1 MESKQ
6 IDEFLSSWC
15 KGVIEI
21 GKTHLEG
28 GDVNQRAEHFL
39 GTHYAFDEM
48 DVLFKPTFTKE
59 VVFRNTKEAALSY
72 FVKGYIEEDN
82 GFALKPWEDISLEE
96 LKQSKLNGLKV
107 VMGTLKFKPAQ
118 SNDTTLV
125 AFTFLLKE
133 VGGKLKI
140 KVHHSSPI

>member
-1 MESKQ
+1 MTDQQTKL
-6 IDEFLSSWC
+6 FLNSWA
-15 KGVIEI
+15 KGVIQI
-21 GKTHLEG
+21 GN
-28 GDVNQRAEHFL
+28 DFVAEKDYMETALDFL
-39 GTHYAFDEM
+39 STHYAFDEEP
-48 DVLFKPTFTKE
+48 VLFKPTFTKE

-96 LKQSKLNGLKV
+96 LKESKLNGLKV

>member
-1 MESKQ
+1 MTDQQTKL
-6 IDEFLSSWC
+6 FLNSWA
-15 KGVIEI
+15 KGVIQI
-21 GKTHLEG
+21 GN
-28 GDVNQRAEHFL
+28 DFVAEKDYMETALDFL
-39 GTHYAFDEM
+39 STHYAFDEEP
-48 DVLFKPTFTKE
+48 VLFKPTFTKE

-96 LKQSKLNGLKV
+96 LKELKLNGLKV
-107 VMGTLKFKPAQ
+107 VMGTFKFKPAQ

>member
-1 MESKQ
+1 MTDQQTKL
-6 IDEFLSSWC
+6 FLNSWA
-15 KGVIEI
+15 KGVIQI
-21 GKTHLEG
+21 GN
-28 GDVNQRAEHFL
+28 DFVAEKDYMETALDFL
-39 GTHYAFDEM
+39 STHYAFDEEP
-48 DVLFKPTFTKE
+48 VLFKPTFTKE

-96 LKQSKLNGLKV
+96 LKESKLNGLKV

-118 SNDTTLV
+118 SNDPTLV

>member
-1 MESKQ
+1 MTDQQTKL
-6 IDEFLSSWC
+6 FLNSWA
-15 KGVIEI
+15 KGVIQI
-21 GKTHLEG
+21 GN
-28 GDVNQRAEHFL
+28 DFVAEKDYMETALDFL
-39 GTHYAFDEM
+39 STHYAFDEEP
-48 DVLFKPTFTKE
+48 VLFKPTFTKE

-82 GFALKPWEDISLEE
+82 GFTLKPWEDISLEE
-96 LKQSKLNGLKV
+96 LKESKLNGLKV
-107 VMGTLKFKPAQ
+107 VMGTLKFKPVQ

>member
-1 MESKQ
+1 MTNQQTKL
-6 IDEFLSSWC
+6 FLNSWA
-15 KGVIEI
+15 KGVIQI
-21 GKTHLEG
+21 GN
-28 GDVNQRAEHFL
+28 DFVAEKDYMETALDFL
-39 GTHYAFDEM
+39 STHYAFDEEP
-48 DVLFKPTFTKE
+48 VLFKPTFTKE

-96 LKQSKLNGLKV
+96 LKESKLNGLKA

>member
-1 MESKQ
+1 MTDQQTKL
-6 IDEFLSSWC
+6 FLNSWA
-15 KGVIEI
+15 KGVIQI
-21 GKTHLEG
+21 GN
-28 GDVNQRAEHFL
+28 DFVAEKDYMETALDFL
-39 GTHYAFDEM
+39 STHYAFDEEP
-48 DVLFKPTFTKE
+48 VLFKPTFTKE

-96 LKQSKLNGLKV
+96 LKESKLNGLKA

>member
-1 MESKQ
+1 MTDQQTKL
-6 IDEFLSSWC
+6 FLNSWA
-15 KGVIEI
+15 KGVIQI
-21 GKTHLEG
+21 GN
-28 GDVNQRAEHFL
+28 DFVAEKDYMETALDFL
-39 GTHYAFDEM
+39 STHYAFDEEP
-48 DVLFKPTFTKE
+48 VLFKPTFTKE

-96 LKQSKLNGLKV
+96 LKESKLNGLKA

-118 SNDTTLV
+118 SNDTTVV

>member
-1 MESKQ
+1 MTDQQTKL
-6 IDEFLSSWC
+6 FLNSWA
-15 KGVIEI
+15 KGVIQI
-21 GKTHLEG
+21 GN
-28 GDVNQRAEHFL
+28 DFVAEKDYMETALDFL
-39 GTHYAFDEM
+39 STHYAFDEEP
-48 DVLFKPTFTKE
+48 VLFKPTFTKE

-96 LKQSKLNGLKV
+96 LKELKLNGLKV
-107 VMGTLKFKPAQ
+107 VMGIFKFKPAQ

>member
-1 MESKQ
+1 MTLWPKNYMETAL
-6 IDEFLSSWC
+6 DFLS
-15 KGVIEI
+15 
-21 GKTHLEG
+21 
-28 GDVNQRAEHFL
+28 
-39 GTHYAFDEM
+39 THYAFDEEP
-48 DVLFKPTFTKE
+48 VLFKPTFTKE

-118 SNDTTLV
+118 SNDTTL
-125 AFTFLLKE
+125 FFYL
-133 VGGKLKI
+133 
-140 KVHHSSPI
+140 SSKRGRW

>member
-1 MESKQ
+1 MTDQQTKL
-6 IDEFLSSWC
+6 FLNSWA
-15 KGVIEI
+15 KGVIQI
-21 GKTHLEG
+21 GN
-28 GDVNQRAEHFL
+28 DFVAEKDYMETDLDFL
-39 GTHYAFDEM
+39 STHYAFDEEP
-48 DVLFKPTFTKE
+48 VLFKPTFTKE

-96 LKQSKLNGLKV
+96 LKELKLNGLKV
-107 VMGTLKFKPAQ
+107 VMGTFKFKPAQ

>member
-1 MESKQ
+1 MTDQQTKL
-6 IDEFLSSWC
+6 FLNSWA
-15 KGVIEI
+15 KGVIQI
-21 GKTHLEG
+21 GN
-28 GDVNQRAEHFL
+28 DFVAEKDYMETALDFL
-39 GTHYAFDEM
+39 STHYAFDEEP
-48 DVLFKPTFTKE
+48 VLFKPTFTKE

-96 LKQSKLNGLKV
+96 LKESKLNGLKV
-107 VMGTLKFKPAQ
+107 VMGTLKFKPVQ

>member
-48 DVLFKPTFTKE
+48 DVLFKPTFTKQA
-59 VVFRNTKEAALSY
+59 VFRNNIKDALSILLE
-72 FVKGYIEEDN
+72 G
-82 GFALKPWEDISLEE
+82 ISLKIMA
-96 LKQSKLNGLKV
+96 LHLNL
-107 VMGTLKFKPAQ
+107 
-118 SNDTTLV
+118 
-125 AFTFLLKE
+125 
-133 VGGKLKI
+133 GKI
-140 KVHHSSPI
+140 FS